1 MEEKNNVEKS
11 KKKLGI
17 YYGLLVTVIC
27 IIGVSF
33 AWFRLYLSQ
42 SEDNTLASRTC
53 FNTTLTEDT
62 SKIELTDAFPI
73 SRCRYIIIRTW
84 FSIRI

>member
-1 MEEKNNVEKS
+1 MNRELNIDN
-11 KKKLGI
+11 KKKRLKL
-17 YYGLLVTVIC
+17 YYGLLITVLC

-42 SEDNTLASRTC
+42 TENNTIASRTC

-62 SKIELTDAFPI
+62 SKI
-73 SRCRYIIIRTW
+73 S
-84 FSIRI
+84 

>member
-1 MEEKNNVEKS
+1 MEDKNIEKNKS
-11 KKKLGI
+11 RLKI
-17 YYGLLVTVIC
+17 YYSLLITIIC

-62 SKIELTDAFPI
+62 SKISLTDAFPI
-73 SRCRYIIIRTW
+73 TDEDGLNKHHLHLQ
-84 FSIRI
+84 

>member
-42 SEDNTLASRTC
+42 SEDNTLASRT
-53 FNTTLTEDT
+53 
-62 SKIELTDAFPI
+62 
-73 SRCRYIIIRTW
+73 
-84 FSIRI
+84 